1 MSATMI
7 GLAAAS
13 CTTAA
18 FLPQVVQTWKTRSTK
33 DISLGM
39 FSIFSAGIF
48 LWLVYGLLIGDVPI
62 IAANGITL
70 VLTLVILGFK
80 LRHG

>member
-1 MSATMI
+1 MSPTVI
-7 GLAAAS
+7 GLSAAF
-13 CTTAA
+13 CTTVS
-18 FLPQVVQTWKTRSTK
+18 FLPQVIKIWKTRSTK

-48 LWLVYGLLIGDVPI
+48 LWLIYGLLIGDVPV
-62 IAANGITL
+62 IASNGVTL
-70 VLTLVILGFK
+70 VLTLAILGFK